1 MGKFVRAILDDE
13 IIPCGEAAKPGL
25 AALLFSKDKI
35 SDYVFR
41 QRWNQMGETY
51 SAREAA
57 KLLGVTKEV
66 VHFLARKE
74 ILPHRSEADEGYP
87 ELLIGKDDL
96 ELFNYIYVLPAKVA
110 AQLGTVSGYLTSLLI
125 AQGIQPVSG
134 PKTDGGR
141 QYIFRRAD
149 LDGVDIAGIISNAK
163 TQNSISYGLEPEKIR
178 SSNTRF
184 SG

>member
-1 MGKFVRAILDDE
+1 
-13 IIPCGEAAKPGL
+13 
-25 AALLFSKDKI
+25 
-35 SDYVFR
+35 
-41 QRWNQMGETY
+41 
-51 SAREAA
+51 
-57 KLLGVTKEV
+57 
-66 VHFLARKE
+66 
-74 ILPHRSEADEGYP
+74 
-87 ELLIGKDDL
+87 
-96 ELFNYIYVLPAKVA
+96 
-110 AQLGTVSGYLTSLLI
+110 LGTVSGYLTSLLI

-163 TQNSISYGLEPEKIR
+163 TQNSISYGLEPERRR